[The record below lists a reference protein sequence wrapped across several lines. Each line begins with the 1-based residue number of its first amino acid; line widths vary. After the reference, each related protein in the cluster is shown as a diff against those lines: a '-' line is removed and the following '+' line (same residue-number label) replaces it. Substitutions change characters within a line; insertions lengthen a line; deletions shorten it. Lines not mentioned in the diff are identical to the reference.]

1 MKFSLGTFSHEWGER
16 FAAMC
21 IGDRVFPL
29 HALHAQALHC
39 GACWSENASVLDLLQ
54 DWERNLA
61 VLRTLAEQ
69 LSAQHDSA
77 VPMSRLRVH
86 PPVDLPRQVLC
97 TGANYRKHVVDL
109 TLDMGVGPEGLQG
122 AALRKWAEDMMD
134 ERAAQGE
141 PYVFPKLPS
150 SITGAFDPIVL
161 PATTL
166 KPDWELELAVIIGR
180 PARNVRSE
188 EALDYVAGY
197 SIVNDVS
204 ARDLIART
212 DYKMLGTDW
221 LRSKSPPTFM
231 PFGPTLV
238 PACFVPNPQNLQI
251 TLKLNGQTM
260 QDESTADML
269 FDVARQIEYISAHV
283 QLWPGDLIAT
293 GSPAGNGT
301 HYNRFL
307 AEGDQIDS
315 EIEGLGKQRNAC
327 VRQQQSE
334 RPSLMEYGTNQ
345 KTSHQEGSRREH

>member
-1 MKFSLGTFSHEWGER
+1 VNFSLGTFSHADGVRFAGMCFGER
-16 FAAMC
+16 VLPL
-21 IGDRVFPL
+21 RSL
-29 HALHAQALHC
+29 HARAVRC
-39 GACWSENASVLDLLQ
+39 GARWSEGASVLELLQ

-61 VLRTLAEQ
+61 VLCALAEQ
-69 LSAQHDSA
+69 VPELGASA
-77 VPMSRLRVH
+77 VTMSSLNVH

-122 AALRKWAEDMMD
+122 PALRKWAEDMMD
-134 ERAAQGE
+134 ERARQGE
-141 PYVFPKLPS
+141 PYVFTKLPS
-150 SITGAFDPIVL
+150 AITGAFDPIEL
-161 PATTL
+161 PATTA

-180 PARNVRSE
+180 PARNVRRE
-188 EALDYVAGY
+188 DALACIAGY
-197 SIVNDVS
+197 SIVNDVT

-221 LRSKSPPTFM
+221 LRCKSPPTFM

-238 PACFVPNPQNLQI
+238 PACFVAHPQDLRI

-269 FDVARQIEYISAHV
+269 FDVARQIEYITGHV

-301 HYNRFL
+301 HYDRFL
-307 AEGDQIDS
+307 REGDIIDS
-315 EIEGLGKQRNAC
+315 EIHGLGRQRNAC
-327 VRQQQSE
+327 VR
-334 RPSLMEYGTNQ
+334 
-345 KTSHQEGSRREH
+345 HQRGQ

>member
-1 MKFSLGTFSHEWGER
+1 MTFSLGTFSSAGGER

-21 IGDRVFPL
+21 IDNRVLPL
-29 HALHAQALHC
+29 RALHEAAVGC
-39 GACWSENASVLDLLQ
+39 GAEWSANASVLELLQ
-54 DWERNLA
+54 DWDRNLVA
-61 VLRTLAEQ
+61 LRALRKGVP
-69 LSAQHDSA
+69 AQDPCELPISE
-77 VPMSRLRVH
+77 LRVH

-109 TLDMGVGPEGLQG
+109 TLDMGVGPQGLEGP
-122 AALRKWAEDMMD
+122 ALRKWAEDMMD
-134 ERAAQGE
+134 ERAAHGE

-150 SITGAFDPIVL
+150 AITGAFDPVVL

-180 PARNVRSE
+180 PARHVPRE
-188 EALDYVAGY
+188 RALDYVAGY

-221 LRSKSPPTFM
+221 LRSKSAPSFM
-231 PFGPTLV
+231 PFGPVLV
-238 PACFVPNPQNLQI
+238 PSCFVPNAQDLRI
-251 TLKLNGQTM
+251 TLKLNGRIM

-269 FDVARQIEYISAHV
+269 FDVAQQIEYITAHV
-283 QLWPGDLIAT
+283 QLWPGDVIAT

-307 AEGDQIDS
+307 RDGDVMES
-315 EIEGLGKQRNAC
+315 TIEGLGSQRNLC
-327 VRQQQSE
+327 VG
-334 RPSLMEYGTNQ
+334 PH
-345 KTSHQEGSRREH
+345 TSNRA

>member
-1 MKFSLGTFSHEWGER
+1 
-16 FAAMC
+16 
-21 IGDRVFPL
+21 
-29 HALHAQALHC
+29 
-39 GACWSENASVLDLLQ
+39 VLDLLQ
-54 DWERNLA
+54 DWDSNLA
-61 VLRTLAEQ
+61 VLRALAEQ
-69 LSAQHDSA
+69 VSEQDASALA
-77 VPMSRLRVH
+77 MSSLKVH

-134 ERAAQGE
+134 ERARHGE
-141 PYVFPKLPS
+141 PYVFTKLPS
-150 SITGAFDPIVL
+150 AITGAFDPIEL
-161 PATTL
+161 PATTG

-180 PARNVRSE
+180 PARNVRRE
-188 EALDYVAGY
+188 EALDYIAGY
-197 SIVNDVS
+197 SIVNDIT

-221 LRSKSPPTFM
+221 LRCKSPPTFM

-238 PACFVPNPQNLQI
+238 PACFVAQPQDLRI

-269 FDVARQIEYISAHV
+269 FDVARQIEYITAHV

-307 AEGDQIDS
+307 REGDVIDS
-315 EIEGLGKQRNAC
+315 EIRGLGTQRNVC
-327 VRQQQSE
+327 VQR
-334 RPSLMEYGTNQ
+334 
-345 KTSHQEGSRREH
+345 

>member
-1 MKFSLGTFSHEWGER
+1 MKFSLGTFSQPGGSR
-16 FAAMC
+16 FAGICFDEQVLALAA
-21 IGDRVFPL
+21 V
-29 HALHAQALHC
+29 HAEAVRC
-39 GACWSENASVLDLLQ
+39 GARWASDASVLDLLQ
-54 DWERNLA
+54 DWDVNLA
-61 VLRTLAEQ
+61 TMRILVEQ
-69 LSAQHDSA
+69 LPLQHPLA
-77 VPMSRLRVH
+77 VGMSTLTVH
-86 PPVDLPRQVLC
+86 APVDLPRQVLC

-109 TLDMGVGPEGLQG
+109 TMDMGVGPDGLEGE
-122 AALRKWAEDMMD
+122 ALRKWAEGMMD
-134 ERAAQGE
+134 ERVLNGE

-150 SITGAFDPIVL
+150 AITGAFERVFL
-161 PATTL
+161 PVTTH

-180 PARNVRSE
+180 PARNVRRE
-188 EALDYVAGY
+188 DALDYVAGY

-221 LRSKSPPTFM
+221 LRSKSSPSFM

-238 PACFVPNPQNLQI
+238 PACFVPDPQKLRI

-307 AEGDQIDS
+307 RGGDVMDS
-315 EIEGLGKQRNAC
+315 EIEGLGRQRSVC
-327 VRQQQSE
+327 V
-334 RPSLMEYGTNQ
+334 
-345 KTSHQEGSRREH
+345 KEGRFN

>member
-1 MKFSLGTFSHEWGER
+1 MKFSLGTFSKADGVR
-16 FAAMC
+16 FAGMC
-21 IGDRVFPL
+21 FGDRVVSL
-29 HALHAQALHC
+29 RSLHAQALRC
-39 GACWSENASVLDLLQ
+39 GARWSEGASVLELLQ

-61 VLRTLAEQ
+61 VLRALAEQ
-69 LSAQHDSA
+69 VPQQDASPLTLSS
-77 VPMSRLRVH
+77 LKVH

-122 AALRKWAEDMMD
+122 PALRKWAEDMMD
-134 ERAAQGE
+134 ERAKHGE

-150 SITGAFDPIVL
+150 AITGAFDPIEL
-161 PATTL
+161 PATTA

-180 PARNVRSE
+180 PARNVRGE

-197 SIVNDVS
+197 SIVNDVT

-221 LRSKSPPTFM
+221 LKSKSPPGFM

-238 PACFVPNPQNLQI
+238 PACFVALPQDLRI

-269 FDVARQIEYISAHV
+269 FDVPRQIEYITAHV

-307 AEGDQIDS
+307 RDGDVIDS
-315 EIEGLGKQRNAC
+315 EIQGLGQQRNAC
-327 VRQQQSE
+327 VR
-334 RPSLMEYGTNQ
+334 R
-345 KTSHQEGSRREH
+345 

>member
-1 MKFSLGTFSHEWGER
+1 MTFSLGTFSQADSVR
-16 FAAMC
+16 FAGLC
-21 IGDRVFPL
+21 FGDRVL
-29 HALHAQALHC
+29 SLRSLHAQAVRC
-39 GACWSENASVLDLLQ
+39 GARWSQGASVLDLLQ
-54 DWERNLA
+54 DWERNLV
-61 VLRTLAEQ
+61 VLRALAEHV
-69 LSAQHDSA
+69 SAPHASA
-77 VPMSRLRVH
+77 VTISSLKVH

-122 AALRKWAEDMMD
+122 EALRKWAEDMMD
-134 ERAAQGE
+134 ERAKHRE

-150 SITGAFDPIVL
+150 AITGAFDPIVL
-161 PATTL
+161 PATTE

-180 PARNVRSE
+180 PARNVRRE

-221 LRSKSPPTFM
+221 LKSKSPPTFM

-238 PACFVPNPQNLQI
+238 PACFVTQPQELKL

-269 FDVARQIEYISAHV
+269 FDVARQIEYITAHV

-307 AEGDQIDS
+307 RDGDVIDS
-315 EIEGLGKQRNAC
+315 AIQGLGQQRNVC
-327 VRQQQSE
+327 VRQ
-334 RPSLMEYGTNQ
+334 
-345 KTSHQEGSRREH
+345 

>member
-1 MKFSLGTFSHEWGER
+1 MKTFSLGTFSHERGDR
-16 FAAMC
+16 FAGMC
-21 IGDRVFPL
+21 IGDRVLPL
-29 HALHAQALHC
+29 HALSAVAREC
-39 GACWSENASVLDLLQ
+39 GAEWSATASVLDLLQ
-54 DWERNLA
+54 DWDRNLT
-61 VLRTLAEQ
+61 VLRALRERIP
-69 LSAQHDSA
+69 AQHTCE
-77 VPMSRLRVH
+77 VPMSKLRVH

-109 TLDMGVGPEGLQG
+109 TLDMGVGPPGLEGP
-122 AALRKWAEDMMD
+122 ALRKWAEDMMD
-134 ERAAQGE
+134 ERKANGE

-150 SITGAFDPIVL
+150 AITGAFDSVVL

-180 PARNVRSE
+180 PARNVTRE
-188 EALDYVAGY
+188 RALDYIAGY

-221 LRSKSPPTFM
+221 LRSKSAPSFM
-231 PFGPTLV
+231 PFGPVLV
-238 PACFVPNPQNLQI
+238 PACFVPDAQDLRI

-269 FDVARQIEYISAHV
+269 FDVARQIEYITAHV
-283 QLWPGDLIAT
+283 QLWPGDLVAT

-307 AEGDQIDS
+307 REGDLMES
-315 EIEGLGKQRNAC
+315 SIEGLGSQRNAC
-327 VRQQQSE
+327 VGPLAPQ
-334 RPSLMEYGTNQ
+334 PA
-345 KTSHQEGSRREH
+345 

>member
-1 MKFSLGTFSHEWGER
+1 MKFSLGTFSPQGGGR
-16 FAAMC
+16 FAALC
-21 IGDRVFPL
+21 FGERVLPL
-29 HALHAQALHC
+29 HALRAQALHC
-39 GACWSENASVLDLLQ
+39 GAQWSEGASVLDLLQ
-54 DWERNLA
+54 DWDRNVA
-61 VLRTLAEQ
+61 VLRTLADQ
-69 LSAQHDSA
+69 LPAQHDSS
-77 VPMSRLRVH
+77 VPMSSLRVH

-109 TLDMGVGPEGLQG
+109 TLDMGVGPEGLKG

-134 ERAAQGE
+134 ERAAKGE

-150 SITGAFDPIVL
+150 SITGAFDPVVL
-161 PATTL
+161 PATTE

-180 PARNVRSE
+180 PARNVRRE

-238 PACFVPNPQNLQI
+238 PACFVQDPQKLQI
-251 TLKLNGQTM
+251 TLKLNGQIM

-269 FDVARQIEYISAHV
+269 FDVARQIEYISAQV

-307 AEGDQIDS
+307 REGDLIDS
-315 EIEGLGKQRNAC
+315 EIEGLGRQRNAC
-327 VRQQQSE
+327 VRQQQ
-334 RPSLMEYGTNQ
+334 TD
-345 KTSHQEGSRREH
+345 